1 MAGYRDLSVW
11 HRGIDLCIEIYE
23 LTKNY
28 LVKKLML

>member
-23 LTKNY
+23 LTK
-28 LVKKLML
+28 KITS